1 MPVHVVQLV
10 AGPAG
15 KRVIMAVTSSTHV
28 DLPPHSWTDEYHVM
42 LRSAS
47 RFDRLLRKD
56 DLLDEGVAAV
66 FGLAGEQAE
75 LISLSFHAKKFT
87 PAQIAAWLAERRFTP

>member
-15 KRVIMAVTSSTHV
+15 KRVIMAVMSDIHS

-47 RFDRLLRKD
+47 PFDRLLRKD

-87 PAQIAAWLAERRFTP
+87 PGQIAAWLAERRFTP